1 MEAEKNERYQKWVK
15 GNFDEKRPL
24 DGWG

>member
-15 GNFDEKRPL
+15 GNFDEKRL
-24 DGWG
+24 LEGYT